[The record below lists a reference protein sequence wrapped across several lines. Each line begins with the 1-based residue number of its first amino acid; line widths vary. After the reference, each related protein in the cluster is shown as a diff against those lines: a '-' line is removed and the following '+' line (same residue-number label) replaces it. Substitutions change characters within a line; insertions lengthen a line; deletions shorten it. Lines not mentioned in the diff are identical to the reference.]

1 MEFLEVFGSGALR
14 FVAIHTHDAQEAELF
29 AVRCAKLVP
38 SIRRNVDNIVSV
50 DRSDRVANED
60 VTGATDDHDR
70 VLMLVSLKSGMS
82 VGLHLEIPE
91 LNWQIVATLEKSLA
105 GDAFEVGSPIFF
117 VGEDI
122 DTMPAEFIGGLRN
135 HGW

>member
-38 SIRRNVDNIVSV
+38 SIRRNVDHIVSV
-50 DRSDRVANED
+50 DRSDRVANKD
-60 VTGATDDHDR
+60 LTGAADDHDR
-70 VLMLVSLKSGMS
+70 VLMLVSLKGGMPI
-82 VGLHLEIPE
+82 GLHLEIPE
-91 LNWQIVATLEKSLA
+91 LDRQIVAALEKSLA
-105 GDAFEVGSPIFF
+105 GDAFEVGSSVFF
-117 VGEDI
+117 VWEDI
-122 DTMPAEFIGGLRN
+122 DAMPAEFVGGLPN